1 MEQEKCEKVPYQK
14 TTFSYFRKRWNMYF
28 DYQDKLLVC
37 TIDKVMSTTF
47 LAHFKKLALKRKPN
61 FIKLETS
68 RDDTRD
74 IFYGIDKGLQFC
86 IIL

>member
-1 MEQEKCEKVPYQK
+1 
-14 TTFSYFRKRWNMYF
+14 MYF

-86 IIL
+86 IIFVNVSKSSQNKFILVRSPKK

>member
-1 MEQEKCEKVPYQK
+1 
-14 TTFSYFRKRWNMYF
+14 MYF
-28 DYQDKLLVC
+28 DYQDNLLVC

-61 FIKLETS
+61 LIKLETS

-74 IFYGIDKGLQFC
+74 IFYGLDKGLQFQ